1 MCLNDQYERMQI
13 EYIFQKEIDIHD
25 PILRKL
31 YEYCEH
37 MNILFTTRVFDSI
50 TYDHDRECIMKLPA
64 IHIYNKNQYHETYY
78 PDEQPV
84 QKIRLLYAKFEL
96 EEMEY
101 LAKKQIWDERL
112 KYIKRLFRKRSLKTD
127 SPSTKNTI

>member
-1 MCLNDQYERMQI
+1 
-13 EYIFQKEIDIHD
+13 
-25 PILRKL
+25 
-31 YEYCEH
+31 
-37 MNILFTTRVFDSI
+37 
-50 TYDHDRECIMKLPA
+50 MKLPA

-78 PDEQPV
+78 PDEQPI
-84 QKIRLLYAKFEL
+84 QKIRLLYEKFEL

-127 SPSTKNTI
+127 STSTKNTI